1 MSECNPLK
9 IKNEILRETMLFY
22 KKEDAGLETFMQF
35 SNIGGDGI
43 YDLGVSDGKRIG
55 IEEGRSSGI
64 EEGKN
69 MQKESLILTNFD
81 KAKSVKDI
89 ASFLGD
95 SEESVIDILKKHG
108 RI

>member
-1 MSECNPLK
+1 M
-9 IKNEILRETMLFY
+9 
-22 KKEDAGLETFMQF
+22 ETFMQF

-43 YDLGVSDGKRIG
+43 YDLGVNDGKRIG
-55 IEEGRSSGI
+55 IKEGI
-64 EEGKN
+64 N
-69 MQKESLILTNFD
+69 MQKETIILTNFD
-81 KAKSVKDI
+81 KAKSVEDI